1 MTPRSFFAG
10 LWRAL
15 DGLRKLLHLIL
26 LLLIFGVL
34 IGVLRGSVPRVPAKA
49 ALLVAPEGQLVEQLS
64 GEPVERAVEEVRG
77 EERAETLLWDLTDS
91 IRAAA
96 TDSRIQALALD
107 LEKFGT
113 GTQPSLEEL
122 AAALRE
128 FRASGKKVIAYGA
141 ELTQERYYLAAQAD
155 EIYLDPMG
163 FVLIDGYDRYR
174 TYLKDALDKLG
185 VGINVF
191 RVGTFKSAVETF
203 TRTSMSPE
211 DREESLSYL
220 GALWSG
226 YQQAVTRARKLP
238 ADALARYVDTLAK
251 TVPAAR
257 GNAAQVA
264 LRAGLVTGVKT
275 RLEAEQRLI
284 AMVGTDESSGSFQSV
299 SATDYVR
306 IARAQKKLRADGKP
320 RVGVIVASGE
330 ILDGDQPPGTIGGE
344 STAKLIRQARL
355 DKEVKAVVL
364 RVDSP
369 GGSVMASEE
378 IYREL
383 LALRA
388 TGKPL
393 VVSMSGYAASG
404 GYYISA
410 PADEIW
416 ASPATLT
423 GSIGIFAIIPTVDKT
438 LDKVGISVDGVGTT
452 PLSGQLRID
461 RPLGEEARALLQS
474 QIDRGYDEFVSRV
487 AAGRKKTPEQVD
499 TIAQGRVWAGGDA
512 HRLGLVDHL
521 GSFNEAVK
529 AAARRAKL
537 TEYAPEFIEPEL
549 SWAQQLA
556 LELRSRLA
564 RVFLLLFLRASPGE
578 RALSELAQRFD
589 PATREVTRLAR
600 FSVPDRLYAYCFCE
614 VR

>member
-1 MTPRSFFAG
+1 MTMRSFFAG
-10 LWRAL
+10 VWRVL
-15 DGLRKLLHLIL
+15 DGLRKGLNLIL
-26 LLLIFGVL
+26 VL
-34 IGVLRGSVPRVPAKA
+34 IIFILVFGVLRGSLPRVPAKA
-49 ALLVAPEGQLVEQLS
+49 ALLVAPEGQLVEQLT
-64 GEPVERAVEEVRG
+64 GEPVERAFQEARG
-77 EERAETLLWDLTDS
+77 QERAETLLWDLTDA

-96 TDSRIQALALD
+96 TDSRIHVLALD
-107 LEKFGT
+107 LEKFET

-128 FRASGKKVIAYGA
+128 FRASGKKVIAYGS

-163 FVLIDGYDRYR
+163 FVLINGYDRYR

-185 VGINVF
+185 VAINVF
-191 RVGTFKSAVETF
+191 RVGNFKSAVETY
-203 TRTSMSPE
+203 TRTNMSPD

-220 GALWSG
+220 GALWTS

-238 ADALARYVDTLAK
+238 GDALARYVDTLAT

-257 GNAAQVA
+257 GDAAQVA
-264 LRAGLVTGVKT
+264 LRAGLVTAVKT
-275 RLEAEQRLI
+275 RLEAEQHII
-284 AMVGTDESSGSFQSV
+284 AMVGEDDTNGSFKSV
-299 SATDYVR
+299 SAIDYARV
-306 IARAQKKLRADGKP
+306 ARAQKKIHADGKP
-320 RVGVIVASGE
+320 RIGVIVASGE

-344 STAKLIRQARL
+344 STSHLIREARL
-355 DKEVKAVVL
+355 DKDVKAVVL

-369 GGSVMASEE
+369 GGSVMASEA

-388 TGKPL
+388 AGKPV

-416 ASPATLT
+416 SSPATLT

-438 LDKVGISVDGVGTT
+438 LGKIGVGVDGVGTT

-461 RPLGEEARALLQS
+461 RPLGDEARVLLQS
-474 QIDRGYDEFVSRV
+474 QIDRGYQEFLARV
-487 AAGRKKTPEQVD
+487 AAGRKKSAEQID
-499 TIAQGRVWAGGDA
+499 TIAQGRVWAGVDA

-521 GSFNEAVK
+521 GSFDDAVK
-529 AAARRAKL
+529 AAAHRAKL
-537 TEYAPEFIEPEL
+537 TEYATEFIEPEL

-556 LELRSRLA
+556 LQLRSRAA
-564 RVFLLLFLRASPGE
+564 RMFLQASPE
-578 RALSELAQRFD
+578 EVALGKLAQRLD
-589 PATREVTRLAR
+589 PVTREVALLSR